1 MPTPIPDFATYC
13 CELLN
18 AAGRVSPRRMFG
30 GFGLSVEEMNIA
42 LIISD
47 TLYLK
52 VDAESRTQFERA
64 GCVPFSYDKKDGTV
78 GVMSYFTAPEE
89 AMESPAEMAHWAR
102 LAMAAARRAAAGKPA
117 KKPAPKKT
125 PAKKIA
131 LKKSAVKKT
140 IAKTTAKTT
149 AKPTAKKT
157 STKKPKSAPQV

>member
-1 MPTPIPDFATYC
+1 
-13 CELLN
+13 
-18 AAGRVSPRRMFG
+18 MFG

-52 VDAESRTQFERA
+52 VDAESRAQFERA
-64 GCVPFSYDKKDGTV
+64 GCVPFSYDKKNGTV

-89 AMESPAEMAHWAR
+89 AMESPAEMAHWVR

-117 KKPAPKKT
+117 KKVVSRKA

-131 LKKSAVKKT
+131 VKKSAVTKT
-140 IAKTTAKTT
+140 IAKT
-149 AKPTAKKT
+149 TAKKT

>member
-1 MPTPIPDFATYC
+1 MPTPIPDFTTYC

-30 GFGLSVEEMNIA
+30 GFGLSVEAMNMA

-47 TLYLK
+47 ALYLK
-52 VDAESRTQFERA
+52 VDTESRAQFERA
-64 GCVPFSYDKKDGTV
+64 GCVPFSYDKKNGTV

-102 LAMAAARRAAAGKPA
+102 LAMAAARRAATAKPA
-117 KKPAPKKT
+117 KKAAPKKT
-125 PAKKIA
+125 PTKKVPV
-131 LKKSAVKKT
+131 KKSAALNL
-140 IAKTTAKTT
+140 I

-157 STKKPKSAPQV
+157 STKKPKTAPQV

>member
-18 AAGRVSPRRMFG
+18 ATGRVSPRRMFG

-52 VDAESRTQFERA
+52 VDAESRAQFERA

-102 LAMAAARRAAAGKPA
+102 LAMAAARRAAVGKPA
-117 KKPAPKKT
+117 KKAVAKKT
-125 PAKKIA
+125 PTKKIA
-131 LKKSAVKKT
+131 VKKRAVT
-140 IAKTTAKTT
+140 KTTAKTT
-149 AKPTAKKT
+149 AKKT
-157 STKKPKSAPQV
+157 STKKRKSAPQV